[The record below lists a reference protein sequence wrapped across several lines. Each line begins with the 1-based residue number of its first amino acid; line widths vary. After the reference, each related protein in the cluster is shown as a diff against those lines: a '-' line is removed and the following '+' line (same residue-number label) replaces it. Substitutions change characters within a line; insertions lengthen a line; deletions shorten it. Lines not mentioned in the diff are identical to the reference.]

1 MWLLPWPFQLK
12 VIVSDGF
19 VISQLSW
26 LSYSKE
32 IKGRGTAE
40 GLKIK
45 ALKTEPRVLNPKI
58 PVKWVSQAW
67 CSQWGRHW
75 KAFERAFLGS
85 PQVALLVITLGT
97 RFQTKGNWRGRWEE
111 FVLPQH
117 ALLGP
122 HPTRL
127 CLASSPASVWSFS
140 GSSGWS
146 QVAECPF

>member
-19 VISQLSW
+19 AISQLSW

-67 CSQWGRHW
+67 RSQWDRHW

-97 RFQTKGNWRGRWEE
+97 RFQTKGN
-111 FVLPQH
+111 
-117 ALLGP
+117 
-122 HPTRL
+122 
-127 CLASSPASVWSFS
+127 
-140 GSSGWS
+140 
-146 QVAECPF
+146 